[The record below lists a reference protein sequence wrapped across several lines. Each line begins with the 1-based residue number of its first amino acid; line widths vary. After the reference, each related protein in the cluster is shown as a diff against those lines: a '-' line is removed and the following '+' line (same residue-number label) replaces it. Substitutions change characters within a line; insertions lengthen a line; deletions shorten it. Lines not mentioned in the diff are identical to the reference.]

1 MLIFLSDRYW
11 ISLSVHKIIF
21 FCTFLCLE
29 NKQFSYHCILFIFT
43 DAHISVIGQYK
54 LITSVRLYPLYKQSD
69 KPFQCLLITNFQD
82 NFLTINQFSYFEHN
96 SRSKIQPQSWNFSVL
111 IFCHHI
117 SAKVAAE
124 EKKKKEREAL
134 GDKVS
139 FFSFFFT
146 LVPDEGTHFT
156 LALKYILPLYKVA
169 VLKLGITFF
178 LYSVP

>member
-124 EKKKKEREAL
+124 EKEEKRKGGFRWQGE
-134 GDKVS
+134 
-139 FFSFFFT
+139 FFF
-146 LVPDEGTHFT
+146 
-156 LALKYILPLYKVA
+156 
-169 VLKLGITFF
+169 F
-178 LYSVP
+178 LFYSCPRWRHSFHSCS